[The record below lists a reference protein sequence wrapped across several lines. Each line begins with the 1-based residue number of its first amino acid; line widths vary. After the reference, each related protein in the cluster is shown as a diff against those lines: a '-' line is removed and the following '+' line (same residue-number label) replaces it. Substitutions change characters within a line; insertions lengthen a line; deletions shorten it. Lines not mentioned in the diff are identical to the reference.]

1 MTLEEARNVLR
12 VDEGDNDELIASLL
26 LALPDYIEVTTGMA
40 LEQQVSE
47 PLVKTVSKFILT
59 LWYFADKADD
69 AALNRTIN
77 NLLQAIAI
85 KACRAKAASV
95 ASTAKTGR
103 AKS

>member
-26 LALPDYIEVTTGMA
+26 IALPDYIEVTTGA
-40 LEQQVSE
+40 TLELQQHE
-47 PLVKTVSKFILT
+47 PLVKTVSRFLIT
-59 LWYFADKADD
+59 LWYFGDKADD

-77 NLLQAIAI
+77 NLLQAISI
-85 KACRAKAASV
+85 KASRAKAAS
-95 ASTAKTGR
+95 STKTGR